1 MHSCGHGNS
10 PRHLG
15 SSVDVENGIVRRE
28 IFTDRRIYDE
38 EQEKIFSRSWL
49 FVGHE
54 NQIASPGDYILG
66 RMGEESVIV
75 TRDEKGK
82 IHVLLNNCRH
92 RGMRVC
98 RYDRGNTSFFSCP
111 YHGWTFSNEGK
122 LVKVPKLDSAYH
134 KKLDPSKWG
143 LVEARAHVHRGTI
156 WATWNQDGPSF
167 EEYMGSSLFFF
178 DAFIGMYD
186 GGEGEWE
193 AFGGIIKWKI
203 PCNWKFG
210 AENFSG
216 DYYHNFSHS
225 SADRVS
231 FSPSGQKG
239 RHTYDPVTRAEAPYR
254 LNIAV
259 DKTGHTALGQLF
271 KGDHDYV
278 PIYQEM
284 PIVEEYFR
292 QAFYKRREKLKE
304 KARWFPHHGT
314 IFPNLSYSR
323 VTMSIASW
331 HPSGPNETEVWRIFL
346 VPKDAPTEVK
356 DVMRHYAIRYQAP
369 CRSDRAG
376 RYGKLALRPRR
387 ITGVNCKPLSI
398 QLRNGDWIRKKKL
411 ARPLVR
417 TQRSSHGRHYRTKS
431 EIIFRTL
438 GESYGRR
445 AGTRSRREMN
455 APTSKIDEDKIR
467 LLLLRSEVEQF
478 FLLGGGTSGR
488 TQVYRMA

>member
-1 MHSCGHGNS
+1 MPARTSLEKKTMHSCGHGNS

-356 DVMRHYAIRYQAP
+356 DVMRHYAIRYQGP
-369 CRSDRAG
+369 AG
-376 RYGKLALRPRR
+376 QTEQDDMENWLYAHEGSRGSVASRYPFNYEMGIGYEKRNWPVPWFGPNVQVTEG
-387 ITGVNCKPLSI
+387 ITEQN
-398 QLRNGDWIRKKKL
+398 
-411 ARPLVR
+411 
-417 TQRSSHGRHYRTKS
+417 QRSYFEHWAKVMDDGP
-431 EIIFRTL
+431 
-438 GESYGRR
+438 GQGD
-445 AGTRSRREMN
+445 
-455 APTSKIDEDKIR
+455 DEK
-467 LLLLRSEVEQF
+467 
-478 FLLGGGTSGR
+478 
-488 TQVYRMA
+488 